1 MEIYIVKRGDTLED
15 ISNLYNIPRAEIIR
29 INNLSAPYTLI
40 EGQTLNVPTG
50 MFNIFNYYT
59 VKQNDT
65 LYQIAQKNNI
75 DIDTLAAINGLE
87 NKDYIYTNQMLL
99 IPKPNLSVYI
109 TKETDT
115 MASVADHFKTSQES
129 ITYSN
134 KNIYL
139 LPEQLI
145 VYRKI

>member
-40 EGQTLNVPTG
+40 EGQTLNIPTG

>member
-15 ISNLYNIPRAEIIR
+15 IVNLYNIPRAEIIR
-29 INNLSAPYTLI
+29 INNLSAPYNLF
-40 EGQTLNVPTG
+40 EGQTLNIPTG
-50 MFNIFNYYT
+50 MYNIFNYYT
-59 VKQNDT
+59 VKKNDT
-65 LYQIAQKNNI
+65 LYAIATANGI
-75 DIDTLAAINGLE
+75 DVDTLAQINGLE
-87 NKDYIYTNQMLL
+87 NKEYIYTNQMLL
-99 IPKPNLSVYI
+99 IPKPNISLYI
-109 TKETDT
+109 TKDGDT
-115 MASVADHFKTSQES
+115 ISSVSNYFNTTPEA

>member
-40 EGQTLNVPTG
+40 EGQTLNIPTG

-65 LYQIAQKNNI
+65 LYKIAQSNNI

-109 TKETDT
+109 TKESDT

-134 KNIYL
+134 KDIYL

>member
-1 MEIYIVKRGDTLED
+1 MEIYIVKRGDTLEA

-40 EGQTLNVPTG
+40 EGQTLNIPTG

-65 LYQIAQKNNI
+65 LYQIAQANNI

-109 TKETDT
+109 TKESDT
-115 MASVADHFKTSQES
+115 IASVADHFNTTQEA

>member
-1 MEIYIVKRGDTLED
+1 MEVYIVKRGDTLED
-15 ISNLYNIPRAEIIR
+15 ISNLYNVPRAEIIR

-40 EGQTLNVPTG
+40 EGQTLNIPTG

-65 LYQIAQKNNI
+65 LYQIAQTNNI

-115 MASVADHFKTSQES
+115 IASVADHFKTSQEA

-145 VYRKI
+145 IYRKI

>member
-15 ISNLYNIPRAEIIR
+15 ISNLYNVPRAEIIR

-40 EGQTLNVPTG
+40 EGQTLNIPTG

-65 LYQIAQKNNI
+65 LYQIAQANNI

-99 IPKPNLSVYI
+99 IPKPNVSLYI
-109 TKETDT
+109 TKDGDT
-115 MASVADHFKTSQES
+115 ISSVSNYFNATPEA